1 MSPVTR
7 GLAIALITGALG
19 LAHQSQAQTA
29 SQADAALVEATVFQ
43 AAIYGYPLLG
53 MYRRMSEE
61 VLDPATRKAP
71 FDAYFHW
78 TELATPD
85 ASPFPAPNNDTLY
98 STAWLDLRREPAILT
113 MPDTKGRYYTAHIMD
128 MTTETIAN
136 IGQRLNG
143 TEEGSFAVVGPS
155 WHGDLPPGSKG
166 VVHCE
171 TAFAY
176 VLLRVLV
183 DGPEDVA
190 EVTALQKR
198 YSIASLSHYL
208 AGERGASKADAF
220 PPYHAATAV
229 ERMAMLNTIIR
240 ASPVRAEDRGVVA
253 SFAPIGVGPFKS
265 SLTVRASEPL
275 LAEAEGNARALIA
288 SAGPRTGG
296 FVNGWRMPPD
306 AIGKYGVDYLQRAS
320 VWDGGPLANIPEES
334 FYPVA
339 LLDGVGQP
347 LNGSTGRYVLRFP
360 DGGLPPARAF
370 WSLTMYRLDDKQL
383 APNPIHRYS
392 IGNRTRG
399 LERGP
404 DGSLTIAIQSDP
416 PQGKEAAN
424 WLPAPEAPFYMVL
437 RLYGP
442 SQDALSGKWTPPPVE
457 RLP

>member
-1 MSPVTR
+1 
-7 GLAIALITGALG
+7 
-19 LAHQSQAQTA
+19 
-29 SQADAALVEATVFQ
+29 
-43 AAIYGYPLLG
+43 
-53 MYRRMSEE
+53 
-61 VLDPATRKAP
+61 
-71 FDAYFHW
+71 
-78 TELATPD
+78 
-85 ASPFPAPNNDTLY
+85 
-98 STAWLDLRREPAILT
+98 
-113 MPDTKGRYYTAHIMD
+113 
-128 MTTETIAN
+128 
-136 IGQRLNG
+136 
-143 TEEGSFAVVGPS
+143 
-155 WHGDLPPGSKG
+155 
-166 VVHCE
+166 
-171 TAFAY
+171 
-176 VLLRVLV
+176 
-183 DGPEDVA
+183 
-190 EVTALQKR
+190 
-198 YSIASLSHYL
+198 
-208 AGERGASKADAF
+208 
-220 PPYHAATAV
+220 
-229 ERMAMLNTIIR
+229 MAMLDTIIR
-240 ASPVRAEDRGVVA
+240 ASPVRAVDRGMVA

-339 LLDGVGQP
+339 LLDGAGQP

-383 APNPIHRYS
+383 APNPIRRYS

-404 DGSLTIAIQSDP
+404 DGSLTIAIQPDP

-424 WLPAPEAPFYMVL
+424 WLPAPRAPFYMVL

-442 SQDALSGKWTPPPVE
+442 SQDALSGTWTPPPVE